1 MLCTEQEKIKTVTR
15 MFSFE
20 TAWLKHE
27 EFLPKMKEIWEKP
40 VHAKNAADRWYIKVN
55 RIKKFLKGWGNNL
68 KGQTRRYK
76 MVLKNELDELEKIE
90 EDASLPVHLLERK
103 TFIQTELMRLLEEEE
118 MYWHKRSNETWLLQ
132 GDSNTGYFHKKANGK
147 KRKNIIFNLEK
158 DGENIDNDED
168 MVKHATEYYK
178 ELFGPSDSP
187 IFTLSPDCWTHD
199 EKITEE
205 ENSALIR
212 EFSEEEIKKVVKNMK
227 RNTAPGPDHIP
238 IEFYQTCWEIIKEE
252 VMDLVNEFWVHE
264 LDIDRLNYGVITL
277 IPKTKEAVK
286 IQQYRPICL
295 LNVSYKIITKALMLR
310 FEGCMS

>member
-1 MLCTEQEKIKTVTR
+1 

-20 TAWLKHE
+20 TAWLRHE

-40 VHAKNAADRWYIKVN
+40 VHAKNAAERWYIKVN

-90 EDASLPVHLLERK
+90 EDVSLPVHLLERK

-132 GDSNTGYFHKKANGK
+132 GDNNTGYFHKKANGK
-147 KRKNIIFNLEK
+147 KREDIIFNLEK

-168 MVKHATEYYK
+168 MVKHATECYK
-178 ELFGPSDSP
+178 ELFGPSDSL
-187 IFTLSPDCWTHD
+187 IFSLSPDCWTQE
-199 EKITEE
+199 EKINEE
-205 ENSALIR
+205 ENTALIR

-238 IEFYQTCWEIIKEE
+238 IEFI
-252 VMDLVNEFWVHE
+252 
-264 LDIDRLNYGVITL
+264 
-277 IPKTKEAVK
+277 
-286 IQQYRPICL
+286 RPVGKL
-295 LNVSYKIITKALMLR
+295 LKRK
-310 FEGCMS
+310 